1 MLEHLWNED
10 ERLYPVLWKEAEHNK
25 KLEETLYVFAI
36 DTENI
41 YGDMLDFFGKY
52 TEGAIDS
59 KFKGEFEH
67 LLAALRTRIMNEENF
82 LYSEYEKLD
91 Q

>member
-1 MLEHLWNED
+1 
-10 ERLYPVLWKEAEHNK
+10 
-25 KLEETLYVFAI
+25 
-36 DTENI
+36 
-41 YGDMLDFFGKY
+41 MLDFFGKY

-59 KFKGEFEH
+59 KFEGEFEH